1 MDPITTPADPTDLN
15 DLQKQ
20 VVAARNKIRAQGL
33 PEGQP

>member
-1 MDPITTPADPTDLN
+1 MDPLTTPADPADLT

-20 VVAARNKIRAQGL
+20 VVAARDKIRAQGL